1 MDFFSEWNL
10 LFYLVL
16 LKDTFNRYLEY
27 FYSASVVI
35 SFLTGI
41 SGLYKAKKD
50 RLNLVR
56 GIFLLSV
63 CFMLLGHGKSF
74 MLITVFSKSNL
85 TFENRLFY
93 SYYYGFAA
101 VATFSSTFYVMHLF
115 GTLKNPLRYSVYSFA
130 SFPAIF
136 AISQLFDELISIV
149 YFAKVML
156 FTLQMWAGLWTSSQ
170 VLKNRMKKIYF
181 NYPLQNFVLCG
192 GVFLHSLGMWLESP
206 LIIMTA
212 LSLPGFFIV
221 YFFVLEYNHPDFW
234 KVGFSSELMELKPE
248 DLKSQILQTNPKNLV
263 ERLDISRIEERIQKF
278 IDDREFLDEEIRLSD
293 FSAYIGL
300 SLHQASYYLNNYK
313 DLSFTDF
320 LSFHRLEEAKRMIQQ
335 KPEINLLEVALASGF
350 NSPSSFR
357 RACIKFSG
365 KPPKEFRNHVLMK
378 MSQPIVLDLQNQI
391 GQTADA
397 YP

>member
-16 LKDTFNRYLEY
+16 LKDAFNRYLEY
-27 FYSASVVI
+27 FYSASLVI
-35 SFLTGI
+35 SFLTGV
-41 SGLYKAKKD
+41 SGLYKAQKD

-63 CFMLLGHGKSF
+63 CFLILGHGKSF
-74 MLITVFSKSNL
+74 TLITAFANSNL

-93 SYYYGFAA
+93 SYYYGFAVIA
-101 VATFSSTFYVMHLF
+101 SFSSTFYVMHLF
-115 GTLKNPLRYSVYSFA
+115 GVVKNPLRYSVYSFA
-130 SFPAIF
+130 AFPAIF
-136 AISQLFDELISIV
+136 AVSLSLDELISMV
-149 YFAKVML
+149 YFGKVTL
-156 FTLQMWAGLWTSSQ
+156 FTLQVGAGIWSSSQ

-181 NYPLQNFVLCG
+181 NYPLQNFILAG
-192 GVFLHSLGMWLESP
+192 GILLHSLGMWLDSP

-263 ERLDISRIEERIQKF
+263 ERLDISRIEDRIQKF

-320 LSFHRLEEAKRMIQQ
+320 LSYHRLEESKRMIQQ
-335 KPEINLLEVALASGF
+335 RPEINLLEVALASGF

-357 RACIKFSG
+357 RACIKFAG
-365 KPPKEFRNHVLMK
+365 KPPKEFRNHVLLK
-378 MSQPIVLDLQNQI
+378 MTQPIVLDLQNQI
-391 GQTADA
+391 GQTADV